1 MLLFWGNNQQDQE
14 YYHQQPHML
23 PDNQIAIRSFMI
35 MENYVKIEKNWAKV
49 NSKSKP
55 QPDYH
60 NFHFFSSVS
69 LMI

>member
-1 MLLFWGNNQQDQE
+1 MLFSWGNNPQDQE

-23 PDNQIAIRSFMI
+23 PDDQIAIRSFMI
-35 MENYVKIEKNWAKV
+35 MENHVKTEKIEL
-49 NSKSKP
+49 SELKP
-55 QPDYH
+55 QPHYH